1 MAAARAEQITEL
13 VEKYHRFHSYCARF
27 PTSLVREV
35 IRDFTKRGDSVFDPF
50 CGSGTSL
57 VAGLIAKRLVVG
69 GDIDALA
76 GMISRAKCAPRSASE
91 YERWKTKFEKTL
103 ISRFSDIQRNWSNA
117 ARPKMGKLMRIGSM
131 KVRIP
136 SLPQL
141 AYWFP
146 PQLITALAVIAET
159 AHECD
164 DAHLEQVALISLSA
178 SIIAK
183 WPKTLSYAMDID
195 HTRPHRRIQKFTL
208 DRILSDYLRR
218 LDRSIHCLGGLEKIY
233 RDAGVIDR
241 INENV
246 TVFCPQDAR
255 ENCSEIADESQAL
268 VITSPP
274 YFNAVDYPRA
284 HRLSVC
290 WMNGYAPGDLASR
303 RDYIGLH
310 SGIDADVEAWLQDRA
325 PIRRLMPVTPG
336 EHPSIG
342 RRLVSFAA
350 DLDAAVKQVH
360 RKLRPRG
367 FAVFVIADNLVRGRR
382 LAAHRILAEIARTHG
397 FSQITTNRRE
407 IAKLRRRFPV
417 GPFGFDGPMTHEYT
431 VAFHKPGLRR
441 KGRLK
446 AKIPTST

>member
-1 MAAARAEQITEL
+1 
-13 VEKYHRFHSYCARF
+13 
-27 PTSLVREV
+27 
-35 IRDFTKRGDSVFDPF
+35 
-50 CGSGTSL
+50 
-57 VAGLIAKRLVVG
+57 
-69 GDIDALA
+69 
-76 GMISRAKCAPRSASE
+76 
-91 YERWKTKFEKTL
+91 
-103 ISRFSDIQRNWSNA
+103 
-117 ARPKMGKLMRIGSM
+117 MGKLMRIGSM

-208 DRILSDYLRR
+208 DRIQSDYLRR

-233 RDAGVIDR
+233 RNAGVIDR

-246 TVFCPQDAR
+246 TVICPHDAR
-255 ENCSEIADESQAL
+255 KNCAKIADESQAL

-290 WMNGYAPGDLASR
+290 WMNGCAPGDLASR

-325 PIRRLMPVTPG
+325 PIRRLMPVAPG

-367 FAVFVIADNLVRGRR
+367 CAVFVIADNLVRGKR
-382 LAAHRILAEIARTHG
+382 LAAHRILVEIARTHG

-417 GPFGFDGPMTHEYT
+417 GPFGFDGPMTHEYM
-431 VAFHKPGLRR
+431 VVFRKPGLRR

-446 AKIPTST
+446 PETPTST